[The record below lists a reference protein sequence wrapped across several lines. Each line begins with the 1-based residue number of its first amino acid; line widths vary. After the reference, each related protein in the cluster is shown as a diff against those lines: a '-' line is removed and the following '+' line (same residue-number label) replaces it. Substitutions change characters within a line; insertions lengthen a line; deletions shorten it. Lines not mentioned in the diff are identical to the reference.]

1 MICTNASERRRS
13 NDEYSKRSRELF
25 PADFHSACY
34 VSYCVSPL
42 LPVCHEAALAP
53 EEGGVP
59 ACGEDRRVASGTE
72 GSLKWRSDWCM
83 KAFMVCV
90 EDVADAQNCATE
102 LPWSNEEMDA
112 YCYQS
117 PCAGSTAEELL
128 LLCLC
133 YYYHIG
139 ALFGIL
145 FKEWVLRGFY
155 YFYGF

>member
-1 MICTNASERRRS
+1 MPDDWHERLRAVMITTYGAGRDRLVRS
-13 NDEYSKRSRELF
+13 NQCASL
-25 PADFHSACY
+25 Y
-34 VSYCVSPL
+34 VEDTGGGVSPL

-83 KAFMVCV
+83 KASMVCV

-117 PCAGSTAEELL
+117 P
-128 LLCLC
+128 
-133 YYYHIG
+133 
-139 ALFGIL
+139 
-145 FKEWVLRGFY
+145 
-155 YFYGF
+155 